1 MINIVNCSGT
11 ERGMGECTLN
21 GLENLFADKDV
32 HNVSHGRVIPVPN
45 VARLSC
51 TGKFESTLKTSR
63 KDYTYSLFSSLFL
76 NYIFGNSFQNTPKSC
91 NSPVIVTSLQDFEQF
106 VCLVVVAHTKVGS
119 KCSSM
124 THGTQS
130 VVTTGVNVMPM
141 CSADSLAIMD
151 QLVYVY
157 YNYGHQKIN

>member
-1 MINIVNCSGT
+1 MINIVNCCGT

-21 GLENLFADKDV
+21 GLENLFDDKDV

-51 TGKFESTLKTSR
+51 TGKFESALKTSR
-63 KDYTYSLFSSLFL
+63 KDYSLFSSLFL

-106 VCLVVVAHTKVGS
+106 VCLVVVARMKVGS

-130 VVTTGVNVMPM
+130 VVTTGVKEMPT
-141 CSADSLAIMD
+141 CSADSLAMMD

-157 YNYGHQKIN
+157 CNNYYGHQIN